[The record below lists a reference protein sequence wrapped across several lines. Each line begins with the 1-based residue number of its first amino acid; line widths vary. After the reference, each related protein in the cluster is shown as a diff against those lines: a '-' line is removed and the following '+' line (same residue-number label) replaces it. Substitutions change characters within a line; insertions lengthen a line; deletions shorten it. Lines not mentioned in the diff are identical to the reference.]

1 MRLLLG
7 LVRPDAG
14 GVSVLGVN
22 AARDAAEVRRRLG
35 YMPELDCLPLEMTA
49 RDLVVHMAELRGLP
63 RRDAVLRA
71 SEVLF
76 QVGLEEERSR
86 LIRTFSTGMKQRAK
100 LAQALVH
107 SPELVVLD
115 EPTNGL
121 DPSGREEML
130 ALVRRLSS
138 ELGIAVLLSSHVLED
153 VTRTC
158 DAVVVLREGR
168 VVTAGRIDEMEGL
181 AGDGVLVRAT
191 GDLEA
196 FAAGSPRAGSR
207 PAPATAAWPW
217 AARPRTPCS
226 TGCATPP
233 PRPASPSASCGR
245 PGPRSRTRSWR
256 RSSELDGAAP
266 RGEDGR
272 GRDPRRPLRDVRRR
286 AARARGGR
294 GVAGALG
301 RAALAGRPARLEGQG
316 RADHAHPAG
325 GRARRDRAGRAGPV
339 RRPDGDRPH
348 RGAALLGLPG
358 DHRRGDPAVR
368 RHHDAGAALPRPARR
383 GAAALLLDR
392 RQPRGVPA
400 RAA

>member
-1 MRLLLG
+1 MESSTLTAPAGAARLIAAEGVAKSFGPVAALDGVTLALDAPATGLLGANGAGKSTLMKILLG
-7 LVRPDAG
+7 LVRPDEG
-14 GVSVLGVN
+14 RVEVLGTDV
-22 AARDAAEVRRRLG
+22 ARDRDGIRRRLG

-168 VVTAGRIDEMEGL
+168 VVTAGRIDQMEGL
-181 AGDGVLVRAT
+181 SGGAMLVRAT
-191 GDLEA
+191 GDLDRFAGLLQARGLAAERRDGAVTVSGAPEDALLDAVRDAAAEA
-196 FAAGSPRAGSR
+196 GVAMRELR
-207 PAPATAAWPW
+207 PA
-217 AARPRTPCS
+217 
-226 TGCATPP
+226 
-233 PRPASPSASCGR
+233 
-245 PGPRSRTRSWR
+245 GPT
-256 RSSELDGAAP
+256 L
-266 RGEDGR
+266 ED
-272 GRDPRRPLRDVRRR
+272 
-286 AARARGGR
+286 
-294 GVAGALG
+294 ALVE
-301 RAALAGRPARLEGQG
+301 ALE
-316 RADHAHPAG
+316 
-325 GRARRDRAGRAGPV
+325 
-339 RRPDGDRPH
+339 
-348 RGAALLGLPG
+348 
-358 DHRRGDPAVR
+358 
-368 RHHDAGAALPRPARR
+368 
-383 GAAALLLDR
+383 
-392 RQPRGVPA
+392 
-400 RAA
+400 

>member
-1 MRLLLG
+1 VESSTLTAPVSGGSRLIAVEGLVKRFGAVTALDGVTLALDAPATGLLGANGAGKSTLMRLLLG
-7 LVRPDAG
+7 LVRPDEG
-14 GVSVLGVN
+14 GVSVLGVD

-63 RRDAVLRA
+63 RRHAVLRA

-196 FAAGSPRAGSR
+196 FAGRL
-207 PAPATAAWPW
+207 AARGLT
-217 AARPRTPCS
+217 ARPR
-226 TGCATPP
+226 
-233 PRPASPSASCGR
+233 
-245 PGPRSRTRSWR
+245 
-256 RSSELDGAAP
+256 DGGVA
-266 RGEDGR
+266 
-272 GRDPRRPLRDVRRR
+272 
-286 AARARGGR
+286 
-294 GVAGALG
+294 VAGAPEDALLDG
-301 RAALAGRPARLEGQG
+301 VRDAAAEAGIALRELRPAGPTLE
-316 RADHAHPAG
+316 D
-325 GRARRDRAGRAGPV
+325 
-339 RRPDGDRPH
+339 
-348 RGAALLGLPG
+348 AL
-358 DHRRGDPAVR
+358 VE
-368 RHHDAGAALPRPARR
+368 ALE
-383 GAAALLLDR
+383 
-392 RQPRGVPA
+392 
-400 RAA
+400 

>member
-1 MRLLLG
+1 VESSALTAPVTGGARLIAVDGLVKRYGPVTALDGVTLELDAPATGLLGANGAGKSTLMKLLLG
-7 LVRPDAG
+7 LVRPDEG
-14 GVSVLGVN
+14 GVEVLGVD
-22 AARDAAEVRRRLG
+22 ASRDAAEVRRRLG

-138 ELGIAVLLSSHVLED
+138 ELGIAVLISSHVLED

-158 DAVVVLREGR
+158 DAVVVLRDGR
-168 VVTAGRIDEMEGL
+168 VVTSGRIDEMEGL

-191 GDLEA
+191 GDLDA
-196 FAAGSPRAGSR
+196 FAGRL
-207 PAPATAAWPW
+207 
-217 AARPRTPCS
+217 AAR
-226 TGCATPP
+226 G
-233 PRPASPSASCGR
+233 
-245 PGPRSRTRSWR
+245 
-256 RSSELDGAAP
+256 L
-266 RGEDGR
+266 
-272 GRDPRRPLRDVRRR
+272 
-286 AARARGGR
+286 AARARDG
-294 GVAGALG
+294 GVAVSGAPEDALLDG
-301 RAALAGRPARLEGQG
+301 VRDAAAESGIALRELRPAGPTLE
-316 RADHAHPAG
+316 D
-325 GRARRDRAGRAGPV
+325 
-339 RRPDGDRPH
+339 
-348 RGAALLGLPG
+348 AL
-358 DHRRGDPAVR
+358 V
-368 RHHDAGAALPRPARR
+368 DALE
-383 GAAALLLDR
+383 
-392 RQPRGVPA
+392 
-400 RAA
+400 